1 MVEGCPAWQRSR
13 APSTDCD
20 ALIVLLAVVSGL
32 VLWLLAPVFLRHD
45 GSPVGADAPVTG
57 MGALILAAVVADRFG
72 VRLGHPLDVG
82 AIVALVAA
90 GGYLVAARARPS
102 GTPASPA
109 RGGRRAGTTAF
120 APGRHPSLDT
130 PSTA

>member
-1 MVEGCPAWQRSR
+1 
-13 APSTDCD
+13 
-20 ALIVLLAVVSGL
+20 
-32 VLWLLAPVFLRHD
+32 
-45 GSPVGADAPVTG
+45 
-57 MGALILAAVVADRFG
+57 MGALILAAVVADRLG

-90 GGYLVAARARPS
+90 GGYLVATRVRPS